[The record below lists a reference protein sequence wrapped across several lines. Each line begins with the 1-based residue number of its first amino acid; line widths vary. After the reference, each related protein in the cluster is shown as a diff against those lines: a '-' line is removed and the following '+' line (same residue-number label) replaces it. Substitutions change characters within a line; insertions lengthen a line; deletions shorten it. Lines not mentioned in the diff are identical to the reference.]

1 MDSGYR
7 GSVDGTAWDV
17 PTVHWDGMDSGDR
30 GSVDGTA
37 WDVPTLPNASYC
49 IVEQGGHGTID
60 GTIWD
65 IPLPSSPVQWD
76 GNGQVKEFK

>member
-1 MDSGYR
+1 ME
-7 GSVDGTAWDV
+7 
-17 PTVHWDGMDSGDR
+17 
-30 GSVDGTA
+30 GTA

-49 IVEQGGHGTID
+49 IVGQGGHGTID

-76 GNGQVKEFK
+76 GNGQLKEFK

>member
-1 MDSGYR
+1 M
-7 GSVDGTAWDV
+7 
-17 PTVHWDGMDSGDR
+17 
-30 GSVDGTA
+30 DGTA
-37 WDVPTLPNASYC
+37 WDVPTLPKASYC

-65 IPLPSSPVQWD
+65 IPLSSSPVRWD